1 MKKIIIA
8 TFCAALSLVMF
19 SSTALPAHAL
29 GAAVIMVTVIPEVSA
44 FSTAKIR
51 DGAKELRAIR
61 QFGCQ
66 TAQNVAS
73 AIKNYNL
80 SPNTFFYFISSNYS

>member
-1 MKKIIIA
+1 MP
-8 TFCAALSLVMF
+8 SE
-19 SSTALPAHAL
+19 
-29 GAAVIMVTVIPEVSA
+29 AAVIMAIAIPEVSA
-44 FSTAKIR
+44 FSAAKIR

-73 AIKNYNL
+73 ALKNYNL
-80 SPNTFFYFISSNYS
+80 SPNTFFILYR